1 MSQQPALDQSE
12 YVEQAYLF
20 QLLRERGEI
29 ELPMQEQLEQI
40 QYELLT
46 TTNLPIAVEYLLT
59 ELKHSGQMA
68 PAMRKLSH
76 YFTPFQTFLVQQ
88 AEQESGRFTMETAL
102 QVLEGEAKYRVTD
115 FTPAGLFFFEFE
127 VLCRNRL
134 NYDKGLTAI
143 SNDPTFETVW
153 AKWILMLRAQVGLV
167 DLADLLFLASEEYRT
182 RLEEAGEPTD
192 GKGPFLFGRKG
203 RTYCAWQSQARA
215 SLSVWRAPA
224 SPWLP
229 HRATSETGGRKSR
242 RDSTIDASRRTF
254 GNSNQADGGRAP
266 RGDRYHEVLQRF
278 RSGLTRSIPK
288 SGMLFTTKKTPVRQ
302 THRREI
308 GS

>member
-76 YFTPFQTFLVQQ
+76 YFTPFQTFLIQQ
-88 AEQESGRFTMETAL
+88 AEQESGRFTMDTAL

-115 FTPAGLFFFEFE
+115 FTAAGLFFFEFE

-167 DLADLLFLASEEYRT
+167 DLADLLFLASDEYRI

-192 GKGPFLFGRKG
+192 GKGPFLFGRKEG
-203 RTYCAWQSQARA
+203 RIA
-215 SLSVWRAPA
+215 L
-224 SPWLP
+224 
-229 HRATSETGGRKSR
+229 GNRKR
-242 RDSTIDASRRTF
+242 EPLFLF
-254 GNSNQADGGRAP
+254 GA
-266 RGDRYHEVLQRF
+266 LQRHLGYPTVP
-278 RSGLTRSIPK
+278 RPKPADENRDVIPQLMRRVERLETRIK
-288 SGMLFTTKKTPVRQ
+288 LMEEERRAGIDITKFYKDSDQ
-302 THRREI
+302 
-308 GS
+308 G